1 MSKNNLGNIGEQVSA
16 VIDRVNAKNPFLV
29 VGIVCG
35 AILVMFY
42 SGFFQ
47 SKVGEITILNG
58 DIDNLNQSLDVT
70 KNNLQRLGQYNS
82 EVELYS
88 KRVEIL
94 SKKIRSKE
102 DIPVALE
109 NLSRIAVESGIQ
121 IEQMMPDEARGEVV
135 HKSADTKYI
144 AIPIVIGATGSCHSF
159 GKFVNKLEKEGI
171 FLGFSDLGI
180 LTNPADPNDHLIK
193 LVLRLAIP
201 EKDEKT
207 DKASPGEKFGKPGRR
222 IN

>member
-1 MSKNNLGNIGEQVSA
+1 MSKNNFGNIGDEVSR
-16 VIDRVNAKNPFLV
+16 VIDKVNAKNPYLI

-35 AILVMFY
+35 AILIMFY
-42 SGFFQ
+42 YGFFQ
-47 SKVGEITILNG
+47 AKLGEITILNG
-58 DIDNLNQSLDVT
+58 DIGNLQQSLDET
-70 KNNLQRLGQYNS
+70 KNNLQRLNQYN
-82 EVELYS
+82 EEIALYR

-94 SKKIRSKE
+94 NKKIRTKE

-109 NLSRIAVESGIQ
+109 NLSRIAVESGVQ

-135 HKSADTKYI
+135 HKAGDTKYI
-144 AIPIVIGATGSCHSF
+144 AIPIVIGARSSYHGF
-159 GKFVNKLEKEGI
+159 GKFVNSLEKEGI

-180 LTNPADPNDHLIK
+180 MTNPSDPNQHLVK
-193 LVLRLAIP
+193 LVLRLAVT

-207 DKASPGEKFGKPGRR
+207 DKASPADRFGKPGRR